1 MFNLKKNKWG
11 KGGGGEQNTHRTVQ
25 LYYIFLAGCPIVNF
39 LKITIKFWPNS

>member
-25 LYYIFLAGCPIVNF
+25 LYYRPGQPNADSTKNVLL
-39 LKITIKFWPNS
+39 LKNPQF